1 MRKALPVLV
10 TVLLLALQGVFGP
23 WAGAADEYRI
33 AAGDLLSVDVF
44 DEPDL
49 SLAEVRVTADGTI
62 PFPLLERV
70 KVAGLTAEEVSARI
84 KDLLLDGYLKKPRV
98 TVSIIKYRYIYVTG
112 EVKNPGAYNYVDG
125 LTVEKAIALAGGFT
139 VRGSEDKIPLVREST
154 SEVVKSVNKT
164 SPISPGDIVRVGEAF
179 F

>member
-1 MRKALPVLV
+1 MCKALPYLCMVFLLV
-10 TVLLLALQGVFGP
+10 IPGVFGP
-23 WAGAADEYRI
+23 FAAAADQYRI

-62 PFPLLERV
+62 PFPLLEQV

-125 LTVEKAIALAGGFT
+125 LTVEKAVALAGGFT
-139 VRGSEDKIPLVREST
+139 VRGSEDKITLVRELT

-164 SPISPGDIVRVGEAF
+164 LPISPGDIVRVGEAF